1 MPPFRKADHEDAQAI
16 LTLWKLAGSAPSI
29 TDTLEDVRR
38 MAKHD
43 NAAFILAVE
52 QGQIVGSIIAAYDG
66 WRGNIYRLAV
76 HPDFRRR
83 GLALALVREAEAA
96 FRMWGVK
103 RVSALVLKEHPWA
116 VGFWKAAGYTL
127 DEGDV
132 RFFLDLKA

>member
-1 MPPFRKADHEDAQAI
+1 MAPFRKADQEDAQAI
-16 LTLWKLAGSAPSI
+16 LTLWKIAGSAPTIS
-29 TDTLEDVRR
+29 DTVDDVRR
-38 MAKHD
+38 MAKHE
-43 NAAFILAVE
+43 NAAFILAEE
-52 QGQIVGSIIAAYDG
+52 QAQIVGSIIAAYDG
-66 WRGNIYRLAV
+66 WRGNIYRLAI

-96 FRMWGVK
+96 FRIWGVK

-132 RFFLDLKA
+132 RFFLNLQA

>member
-1 MPPFRKADHEDAQAI
+1 MSMPPFRKADQEDAQAI
-16 LTLWKLAGSAPSI
+16 LTLWNIAGSAPSI

-38 MAKHD
+38 MTKHE

-52 QGQIVGSIIAAYDG
+52 KAQIVGSIIAAYDG

-103 RVSALVLKEHPWA
+103 RVSALVLK
-116 VGFWKAAGYTL
+116 
-127 DEGDV
+127 
-132 RFFLDLKA
+132 